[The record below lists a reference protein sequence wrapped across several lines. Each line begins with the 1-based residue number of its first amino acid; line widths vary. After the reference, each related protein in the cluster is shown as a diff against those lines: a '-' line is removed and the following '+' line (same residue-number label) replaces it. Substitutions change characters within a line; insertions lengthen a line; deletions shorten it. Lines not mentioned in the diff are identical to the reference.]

1 MLKVEGNPG
10 QKYLTPHYHLIY
22 ESVSVRGMLMDPK
35 KERKIILNQKDIRQV
50 LKMIAQQITSR
61 YMSRG
66 DTVLVGIRTGGAFL
80 AFRLRDQIS
89 GKDDEKVPTGV
100 LDINLYRDDWT
111 RIGPNPK
118 IGSTEIPF
126 SIDDKIVILVD
137 DVLFTGRT
145 VRAAMDALMDFGR
158 PKKIEL
164 AVLVD
169 RGEEQRELPIKATY
183 VAKECRAA
191 GSDTVNVYLKE
202 QGFRDRVVVEQ
213 KEGDRT

>member
-1 MLKVEGNPG
+1 MN
-10 QKYLTPHYHLIY
+10 QKKDRT
-22 ESVSVRGMLMDPK
+22 
-35 KERKIILNQKDIRQV
+35 IILNQKDIEQG
-50 LKMIAQQITSR
+50 LKRIAQQIISR
-61 YMSRG
+61 HTFLG
-66 DTVLVGIRTGGAFL
+66 DMVLVGIRTGGAFL
-80 AFRLRDQIS
+80 AFRLREEIS
-89 GKDDEKVPTGV
+89 RKDDEKLPTGV

-111 RIGPNPK
+111 RIGPNPR

-145 VRAAMDALMDFGR
+145 VRAAMDALIDFGR

-169 RGEEQRELPIKATY
+169 RGEEQRELPIMANY
-183 VAKECRAA
+183 VAKECKAS

-202 QGFRDRVVVEQ
+202 QGSRDRVVVEG
-213 KEGDRT
+213 KKGDPS